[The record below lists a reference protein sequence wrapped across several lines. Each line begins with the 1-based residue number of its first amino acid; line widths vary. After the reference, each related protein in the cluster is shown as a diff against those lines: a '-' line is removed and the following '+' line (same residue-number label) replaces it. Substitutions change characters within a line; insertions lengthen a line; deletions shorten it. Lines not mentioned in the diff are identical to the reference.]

1 MAFFALIGREVRL
14 AWRQGNSSAMAVT
27 FFLVAVTLFPLGI
40 GPELSVLARI
50 SAGVIW
56 VAALLSALL
65 TLDRLF
71 QQDFEDGSL
80 DLLALAP
87 MPMEMIVLAKSI
99 AHWLTTG
106 LPLVVAAPL
115 LAVLLNMDSGGLGIL
130 MLSLAI
136 GTPALSLTGAIG
148 AALTVT
154 VRRGGVLMP
163 LLILPL
169 YVPTLIFGVGA
180 VDAVLNNIVA
190 GPNLLYL
197 GALSLVALALAPFAA
212 AAAIRLALE

>member
-1 MAFFALIGREVRL
+1 MAFLDLVAHEVRL

-40 GPELSVLARI
+40 GPELTILARI
-50 SAGVIW
+50 SAGVLW

-65 TLDRLF
+65 TLDRMF

-87 MPMEMIVLAKSI
+87 LPMEVIVLAKSV

-115 LAVLLNMDSGGLGIL
+115 LAILLNMDSAGLGIL
-130 MLSLAI
+130 VVSLLI
-136 GTPALSLTGAIG
+136 GTPALSLLGAIG

>member
-27 FFLVAVTLFPLGI
+27 FFLVAVTLFPLGV
-40 GPELSVLARI
+40 GPELNILARI
-50 SAGVIW
+50 SAGVLW
-56 VAALLSALL
+56 VAALLAALL

-87 MPMEMIVLAKSI
+87 MPLEMIALAKSI

-115 LAVLLNMDSGGLGIL
+115 LAVLLNMDTAGLGTL
-130 MLSLAI
+130 MLSLLI
-136 GTPALSLTGAIG
+136 GTPALSLIGAIG

>member
-1 MAFFALIGREVRL
+1 MAFLALVSHEVRL

-40 GPELSVLARI
+40 GPELTILARI
-50 SAGVIW
+50 SAGVLW

-65 TLDRLF
+65 TLDRMF

-87 MPMEMIVLAKSI
+87 MPLEVIVLAKST

-106 LPLVVAAPL
+106 LPLVAAAPL
-115 LAVLLNMDSGGLGIL
+115 LAVLLNMDSAGLGIL
-130 MLSLAI
+130 VISLLI